1 MALSICTQLLLTDRC
16 RTPQPGGLASLRTG
30 ELGQAGD
37 SARMDARRYPSF
49 ADVYANYFHEDW
61 RHDDVSAVGVVKRYL
76 RVAPPE
82 EVYRIADE
90 LTSLLA
96 AHRPEEVLMADLGPF
111 TNYDPAEDGLTVEQ

>member
-1 MALSICTQLLLTDRC
+1 MALSICTQLLLTDRY

-82 EVYRIADE
+82 EV
-90 LTSLLA
+90 
-96 AHRPEEVLMADLGPF
+96 LMADLGPF